1 MLSFDT
7 TALTI
12 YLVVAFVLA
21 AIALVLSLGV
31 VATEV
36 AHNRRIRLARHQSMR
51 TYYGRLALHH

>member
-7 TALTI
+7 AAMNA
-12 YLVVAFVLA
+12 YLIGVFAIA

-31 VATEV
+31 VTAGIV
-36 AHNRRIRLARHQSMR
+36 RHRRVRLGRHLSMR

>member
-7 TALTI
+7 TALDV
-12 YLVVAFVLA
+12 YLVVAFGLA
-21 AIALVLSLGV
+21 ALALVLSLGA

-36 AHNRRIRLARHQSMR
+36 ARNRRIRLSRSQSMR

>member
-7 TALTI
+7 TALDV

-21 AIALVLSLGV
+21 ALALVLSLGV

-36 AHNRRIRLARHQSMR
+36 ARNRRIRLTRQQSMR
-51 TYYGRLALHH
+51 TYYGRVALHH